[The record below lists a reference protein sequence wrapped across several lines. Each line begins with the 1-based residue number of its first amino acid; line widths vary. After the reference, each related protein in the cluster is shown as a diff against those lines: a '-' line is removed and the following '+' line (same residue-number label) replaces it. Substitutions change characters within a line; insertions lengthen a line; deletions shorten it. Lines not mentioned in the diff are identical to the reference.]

1 AAMASRSLL
10 KLIGEILDLEKIESG
25 LQEVVVKWVHTDAL
39 IREKI
44 LLFTALAAQKGI
56 ALCYESHLE
65 PKEAMQLDPQLLGQV
80 LTNVIGNA
88 VKFTRDG
95 RVQVSARKRD
105 RTLTIS
111 VSDTGPGIGSEEQKS
126 LFMPFSQGNVGELHR
141 GSGLGLAIS
150 RALMQQMGGTI
161 DLHSELNRGTR
172 VV

>member
-1 AAMASRSLL
+1 
-10 KLIGEILDLEKIESG
+10 
-25 LQEVVVKWVHTDAL
+25 
-39 IREKI
+39 

-126 LFMPFSQGNVGELHR
+126 LFMPFSQG
-141 GSGLGLAIS
+141 
-150 RALMQQMGGTI
+150 MWGTSSWFWPGAG
-161 DLHSELNRGTR
+161 DFRR
-172 VV
+172 

>member
-1 AAMASRSLL
+1 
-10 KLIGEILDLEKIESG
+10 
-25 LQEVVVKWVHTDAL
+25 
-39 IREKI
+39 

-111 VSDTGPGIGSEEQKS
+111 VSDTGQGSEAKNKV
-126 LFMPFSQGNVGELHR
+126 LFMRLQPGEC
-141 GSGLGLAIS
+141 
-150 RALMQQMGGTI
+150 GGTSSWFWPGAG
-161 DLHSELNRGTR
+161 DFRR
-172 VV
+172 

>member
-1 AAMASRSLL
+1 MGAYGCPDKR
-10 KLIGEILDLEKIESG
+10 KNI
-25 LQEVVVKWVHTDAL
+25 AL
-39 IREKI
+39 YCTCR
-44 LLFTALAAQKGI
+44 AKGI

-126 LFMPFSQGNVGELHR
+126 LFMPFSQGNGELHR

-161 DLHSELNRGTR
+161 DLHSELNRGPAWC
-172 VV
+172 